1 MTRHEPAS
9 PAIAEIAVWASV
21 ASDVAA
27 ILAFCTSIAVVILMW
42 WGIKAMVSANTAR
55 AAQAAEDRKAMQA
68 QMQAQTAQQAKDAAE
83 DRKAMQAQMQA
94 QMAQQAKDAAEDRK
108 AMQAQ
113 MAQQAKDAA
122 EDRKAM
128 QAQMAQAMTQM
139 TQAAA
144 DANARMS
151 EDRKV
156 TQGLLKALE
165 NQGMVLESLIHGNGS
180 ARLKDRR
187 GHAPRQPAPGE

>member
-27 ILAFCTSIAVVILMW
+27 VLAFCTSIAVVILMW

-55 AAQAAEDRKAMQA
+55 AAQ
-68 QMQAQTAQQAKDAAE
+68 AAE

-128 QAQMAQAMTQM
+128 QAQMVQAMTQM

-180 ARLKDRR
+180 ARLKDQR

>member
-1 MTRHEPAS
+1 MTDYEAAS
-9 PAIAEIAVWASV
+9 LAIAEIAGWASV
-21 ASDVAA
+21 ASAVASV
-27 ILAFCTSIAVVILMW
+27 LAFCTSIAVVILMW
-42 WGIKAMVSANTAR
+42 RGIKAMVSANTAR
-55 AAQAAEDRKAMQA
+55 TAQAAEDRKAMQA
-68 QMQAQTAQQAKDAAE
+68 QAAE
-83 DRKAMQAQMQA
+83 DRKAMQMQMQA

-113 MAQQAKDAA
+113 
-122 EDRKAM
+122 
-128 QAQMAQAMTQM
+128 MTQM

-180 ARLKDRR
+180 ARLKDQR

>member
-1 MTRHEPAS
+1 MTDYEAAS
-9 PAIAEIAVWASV
+9 LAIAEIAGWASV
-21 ASDVAA
+21 ASAVASV
-27 ILAFCTSIAVVILMW
+27 LAFCTSIAVVILMW
-42 WGIKAMVSANTAR
+42 RGINAMVSANTAR

-68 QMQAQTAQQAKDAAE
+68 QAAEDRKAMQAQTAQQAKDAAE
-83 DRKAMQAQMQA
+83 DRKVMQAQ
-94 QMAQQAKDAAEDRK
+94 AAEDRK

-113 MAQQAKDAA
+113 MA

-128 QAQMAQAMTQM
+128 QAQMAQAM
-139 TQAAA
+139 A

-156 TQGLLKALE
+156 TQGLMKALE
-165 NQGMVLESLIHGNGS
+165 NQGTVLESSIRGNGS

-187 GHAPRQPAPGE
+187 GHTPRQPE

>member
-1 MTRHEPAS
+1 MTDYETAS
-9 PAIAEIAVWASV
+9 LAIAEIAGWASV
-21 ASDVAA
+21 ASAVASV
-27 ILAFCTSIAVVILMW
+27 LAFCTSIAVVILMW
-42 WGIKAMVSANTAR
+42 RGINAMVSANTAR

-68 QMQAQTAQQAKDAAE
+68 Q
-83 DRKAMQAQMQA
+83 
-94 QMAQQAKDAAEDRK
+94 AAEDRK

-122 EDRKAM
+122 EDRKVMQAQAAEDRKAM

-139 TQAAA
+139 TQAVA

-156 TQGLLKALE
+156 TQGLMKALE
-165 NQGMVLESLIHGNGS
+165 NQGTVLESSIRGNGS

-187 GHAPRQPAPGE
+187 GHTPRQPE

>member
-1 MTRHEPAS
+1 MTSHEPAS

-27 ILAFCTSIAVVILMW
+27 VLAFCTSIAVVILMW

-68 QMQAQTAQQAKDAAE
+68 QAAE

-113 MAQQAKDAA
+113 MAQHAKDAA

-180 ARLKDRR
+180 ARLKDQR

>member
-1 MTRHEPAS
+1 MTDYEAAS
-9 PAIAEIAVWASV
+9 LAIAEIAGWASV
-21 ASDVAA
+21 ASAVASV
-27 ILAFCTSIAVVILMW
+27 LAFCTSIAVVILMW
-42 WGIKAMVSANTAR
+42 RGINAMVSANTAR

-68 QMQAQTAQQAKDAAE
+68 QAAEDRKAMQAQTAQQAKDAAE
-83 DRKAMQAQMQA
+83 DRKVMQAQ
-94 QMAQQAKDAAEDRK
+94 AAEDRK

-113 MAQQAKDAA
+113 MAEDRKAMQAQMA

-128 QAQMAQAMTQM
+128 QAQMAQAM
-139 TQAAA
+139 A

-156 TQGLLKALE
+156 TQGLMKALE
-165 NQGMVLESLIHGNGS
+165 NQGTVLESSIRGNGS

-187 GHAPRQPAPGE
+187 GHTPRQPE

>member
-1 MTRHEPAS
+1 MTDYEAAS
-9 PAIAEIAVWASV
+9 LAIAEIAGWASV
-21 ASDVAA
+21 ASAVASV
-27 ILAFCTSIAVVILMW
+27 LAFCTSVAVVILMW
-42 WGIKAMVSANTAR
+42 RGIKAMVSANTAR
-55 AAQAAEDRKAMQA
+55 TAQAAEDRKAMQA
-68 QMQAQTAQQAKDAAE
+68 QAAE
-83 DRKAMQAQMQA
+83 DRKAMQMQMQA

-128 QAQMAQAMTQM
+128 QAQMAQM

-165 NQGMVLESLIHGNGS
+165 NQGMVLESLIYGNGS

>member
-1 MTRHEPAS
+1 MTDYEAAS
-9 PAIAEIAVWASV
+9 LAIAEIAGWASV
-21 ASDVAA
+21 ASAA
-27 ILAFCTSIAVVILMW
+27 ASVLAFCTSIAVVILMW
-42 WGIKAMVSANTAR
+42 RGINAMVSANTAR
-55 AAQAAEDRKAMQA
+55 TAQAAEDRKAMQA
-68 QMQAQTAQQAKDAAE
+68 QAAEDRKAMQAQTAQQAKDAAE
-83 DRKAMQAQMQA
+83 DRKVMQAQAAEDRKAMQAQ
-94 QMAQQAKDAAEDRK
+94 AAEDRK

-113 MAQQAKDAA
+113 MA

-139 TQAAA
+139 TQAVA

-156 TQGLLKALE
+156 TQGLMKALE
-165 NQGMVLESLIHGNGS
+165 NQGTVLESSIRGNGS

-187 GHAPRQPAPGE
+187 GHTPRQPE